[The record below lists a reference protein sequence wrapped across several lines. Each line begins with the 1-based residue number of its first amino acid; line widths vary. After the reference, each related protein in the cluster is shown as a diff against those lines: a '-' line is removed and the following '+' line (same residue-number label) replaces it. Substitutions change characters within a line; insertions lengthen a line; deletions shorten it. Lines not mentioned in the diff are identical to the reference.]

1 MGQQKNPA
9 SVFIGCFIIFIISIV
24 FLSIVGTMLQGLFYL
39 EVVPHI
45 FKDIVILIMIV
56 FGFVALLTVV
66 SILFGKKSN
75 LKTQEDSN
83 DSKENN
89 FEESWELLSDGRK
102 MEVEEAFRILRLT
115 PNVSYTKVSEQYYE
129 LTKKIN
135 TSRMNEELRKKLLEE
150 LNRAYEVLTEY
161 YSKNA

>member
-1 MGQQKNPA
+1 
-9 SVFIGCFIIFIISIV
+9 
-24 FLSIVGTMLQGLFYL
+24 MLQGLFYL
-39 EVVPHI
+39 EVVPYI
-45 FKDIVILIMIV
+45 FKGIGILIMIF

-75 LKTQEDSN
+75 LKTQKDSK

-89 FEESWELLSDGRK
+89 LEESWELLSDSRK

-150 LNRAYEVLTEY
+150 LNRAYDVLTEY